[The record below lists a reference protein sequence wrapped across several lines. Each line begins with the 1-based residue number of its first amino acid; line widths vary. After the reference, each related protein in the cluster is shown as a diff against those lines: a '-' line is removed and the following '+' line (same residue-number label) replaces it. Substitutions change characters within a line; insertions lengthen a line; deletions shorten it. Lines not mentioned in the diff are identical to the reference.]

1 MVDFVNFPCGLPVGV
16 ARFLPRTY
24 KATLTPAIVGAN
36 TSNEQ
41 TFAVPG
47 LTTNDMI
54 LDVNKPTHQAGLSIG
69 NVRVSAA
76 GTIAI
81 QFVNNTAAGITP
93 TAGEQYL
100 ICAQDALSA

>member
-1 MVDFVNFPCGLPVGV
+1 MVDFVSFPCGLPVGV

-41 TFAVPG
+41 TFNVPG
-47 LTTNDMI
+47 LTVNDMI
-54 LDVNKPTHQAGLSIG
+54 LDVNKPTHQAGLSVG

-76 GTIAI
+76 NTLAI